1 MNLAGITFPA
11 RSIGAVTFAVLIV
24 GGGAGTALGDPALHA
39 RNYFAQVAVGTRP
52 DDRAGIRGPNAPA
65 FTTATSTPVR
75 PDDRAAVRGIG
86 TTAVAST
93 GAAATAVRPDDR
105 AAVRGIGTTAV
116 ASAAPALTAD
126 AAGSGFDWVDAGIGA
141 ASTLALI
148 LIGGGVFLIGTRRH
162 GDARGKPTAPALHG

>member
-11 RSIGAVTFAVLIV
+11 RLIGAVTFAVLIV

-39 RNYFAQVAVGTRP
+39 RNYFAQVAVGPRP

-65 FTTATSTPVR
+65 FTAATS
-75 PDDRAAVRGIG
+75 
-86 TTAVAST
+86 
-93 GAAATAVRPDDR
+93 TAVRPDDR

-116 ASAAPALTAD
+116 ASAAPALTA
-126 AAGSGFDWVDAGIGA
+126 AATESGFDWVDAGIGA